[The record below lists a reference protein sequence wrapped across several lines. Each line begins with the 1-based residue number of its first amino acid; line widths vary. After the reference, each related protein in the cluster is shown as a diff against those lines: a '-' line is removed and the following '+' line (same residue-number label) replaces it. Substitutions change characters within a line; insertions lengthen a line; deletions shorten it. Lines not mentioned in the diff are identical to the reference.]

1 MSERLAMHGGAPV
14 RTEPFGPG
22 HVFGDDDIAALTEVV
37 RSGHV
42 GKGPRVEAFERA
54 FAARHGVKHA
64 IAVTSGTAAM
74 HVCIGAIN
82 PEPGD
87 EVIVTPWTAGGTIMG
102 ALLQNCVP
110 VFADIDE
117 TYTLDPADV
126 EAKITPRTR
135 AIIAVHYL
143 GNPCDMRALQDIA
156 RRYDLALIE
165 DCAQAHFAEYQGQ
178 VVGSIGDIAGYS
190 FGGKHLSA
198 GTGGAVLTNDT
209 SLWERAVLFH
219 DVALPRA
226 GGPYAE
232 RPYGHYF
239 LAPHYIINDLTAA
252 VLLVQL
258 EKVDGYIASKI
269 RAAERIIEGLA
280 DIDELIPA
288 GGAAGR
294 PAYVLDPGVQPGYG
308 TPGLLGRR
316 VCGRGAPRGRAA
328 DQGREQRGCAA
339 PIDGAAAH
347 GRGRAAVQ
355 RSVPGRI
362 PIAMGAAA
370 SPSTMGGSRRWSTGR
385 AACPNGEALMGRTV
399 GFNMWPNL
407 SDGDIEDIVGAF
419 RKVAVYY
426 RKRSE
431 LRGVRG

>member
-14 RTEPFGPG
+14 RSEPFGPG
-22 HVFGDDDIAALTEVV
+22 HAFGDDDIAALTEVV

-42 GKGPRVEAFERA
+42 GKGPKVDAFERA

-143 GNPCDMRALQDIA
+143 GNPCDMRALRAIA
-156 RRYDLALIE
+156 RRHDLALIE
-165 DCAQAHFAEYQGQ
+165 DCAQAHFAEHQGQ

-209 SLWERAVLFH
+209 ALWERAVLFH

-226 GGPYAE
+226 GGPYAD

-239 LAPHYIINDLTAA
+239 MAPHYIINDLTAA

-258 EKVDGYIASKI
+258 QKVDGYIASKI
-269 RAAERIIEGLA
+269 RSGGANHGRPGRHRRA
-280 DIDELIPA
+280 DPA
-288 GGAAGR
+288 GGTSGR
-294 PAYVLDPGVQPGYG
+294 PAYLLDPGVQPGHG
-308 TPGLLGRR
+308 TAGLLGGR
-316 VCGRGAPRGRAA
+316 VCRRGAPRGRAA

-339 PIDGAAAH
+339 SIDRTAAH

-355 RSVPGRI
+355 RSVPGRTRLLR
-362 PIAMGAAA
+362 PTVA
-370 SPSTMGGSRRWSTGR
+370 SPSTMGGSGQWQYGPG
-385 AACPNGEALMGRTV
+385 ACPNGEALMGRTV
-399 GFNMWPNL
+399 GFNMWPHL
-407 SDGDIEDIVGAF
+407 SDADIDDIVGAL
-419 RKVAVYY
+419 RKVALYY
-426 RKRSE
+426 RGRSSAPA
-431 LRGVRG
+431 